1 MTTLHFPITTQGP
14 WLTLEFTLGVHFVGL
29 DKRRMIGIHH
39 HGIVLTS
46 VAALRFLCPR
56 GPFLV
61 WLLGAY
67 EDERRGGVHKTD
79 SPQV

>member
-1 MTTLHFPITTQGP
+1 M
-14 WLTLEFTLGVHFVGL
+14 V
-29 DKRRMIGIHH
+29 GIHH

-46 VAALRFLCPR
+46 VAALRFLCPK

-67 EDERRGGVHKTD
+67 EDERRGGVGKTLPAGAD
-79 SPQV
+79 VISGASVGICSAEPMPLCSWELPGLAGII